1 VRIPETTRGKAIATA
16 AALVVAGV
24 LFFLYRKFFP
34 ELDLQDLLDEFA
46 NFLGAWTYL
55 LIAVLSFLETGAF
68 VGLLVPGET
77 ALLVAGAVAGQGVI
91 NVYLLIAIAWVSAVL
106 GDTVSF
112 YLGHRLGRSFVLE
125 HGDRVGI
132 TEERYVK
139 VEDYFEKHGGKTVLI
154 GRFLGLVRALS
165 PFVAGSSGMRY
176 RAFVPYS
183 ILGAGLQVTLH
194 IMAGYIFA
202 RSIEA
207 AAQYVGLVALIIG
220 TIIVVSVIAVISVR
234 FLKVPENR
242 VRLVEG
248 MERNRVL
255 APLVSLGRRL
265 RPQWDWLVAR
275 LTPGGTFGLEVTTLC
290 AIIAVSAFIVI
301 AYTEIILG
309 NGGPTPGDTTAFD
322 IVDRFRTGW
331 FIDVARFIT
340 DLGSTPVI
348 LVLTVITGTIL
359 YAARRYAELAVL
371 LLSTVAIY
379 VGVDLLKEG
388 VDRPRPTGGL
398 TGFSSA
404 SFPSGHAAHSVFY
417 VWLAVT
423 IAVRLRPDMV
433 RKTALVLSGI
443 AVTALV
449 GLSRVYLG
457 VHYLSDVNTGW
468 ALGAF
473 CFAFFAVA
481 ALLAGQL
488 RKT

>member
-1 VRIPETTRGKAIATA
+1 MRIPETTKGRAILILVAAIA
-16 AALVVAGV
+16 AGGI
-24 LFFLYRKFFP
+24 FFLYKKFFP
-34 ELDLQDLLDEFA
+34 ELDLQTLLDEFA

-55 LIAVLSFLETGAF
+55 LIAILSFLETGAF

-91 NVYLLIAIAWVSAVL
+91 NVYLLIAIAWVCAVL
-106 GDTVSF
+106 GDSVSF
-112 YLGHRLGRSFVLE
+112 YLGHRLGRSFILK

-139 VEDYFEKHGGKTVLI
+139 VEDYFEKHGGKTVLV

-165 PFVAGSSGMRY
+165 PFVAGSSGMRF
-176 RAFVPYS
+176 RGFIPYS

-194 IMAGYIFA
+194 ILAGYIFA
-202 RSIEA
+202 RSIDA
-207 AAQYVGLVALIIG
+207 AAEYVGLVALIIG
-220 TIIVVSVIAVISVR
+220 TIIVVSVIAVVSVR
-234 FLKVPENR
+234 FLKVPANR

-248 MERNRVL
+248 MEENRL
-255 APLVSLGRRL
+255 SAPLVGFGRRL
-265 RPQWDWLVAR
+265 RPQWDFLVAR

-290 AIIAVSAFIVI
+290 AIIAVSAFVVI

-322 IVDRFRTGW
+322 FVDRIRTGW
-331 FIDVARFIT
+331 LVDVAQVIT

-348 LVLTVITGTIL
+348 LAVAAITGTYL
-359 YAARRYAELAVL
+359 FATRKYSELAVL
-371 LLSTVAIY
+371 LLSLIAVY
-379 VGVDLLKEG
+379 VSVDVLKEA

-398 TGFSSA
+398 TGFSNA

-443 AVTALV
+443 ALTALI

-457 VHYLSDVNTGW
+457 VHYLSDVNAGW

-473 CFAFFAVA
+473 WFAFFAVA